1 MHPIE
6 LDATLKLAKS
16 KLRTGHGAE
25 AEAMYRQVLG
35 KQPLC
40 AEAVHF
46 LGIAAMGRGKLPEAL
61 ELVRKSEDET
71 GSGAII

>member
-1 MHPIE
+1 
-6 LDATLKLAKS
+6 
-16 KLRTGHGAE
+16 
-25 AEAMYRQVLG
+25 VLG